1 MVYREITGGKEKHL
15 FYSIDK
21 LYFYSKN
28 TIKIPKGSVMG
39 RPLGSKNKSPQELK
53 TEAEMLKK
61 RAEMMELE
69 RKRTELANQRRQGVK
84 K

>member
-1 MVYREITGGKEKHL
+1 
-15 FYSIDK
+15 
-21 LYFYSKN
+21 
-28 TIKIPKGSVMG
+28 MG